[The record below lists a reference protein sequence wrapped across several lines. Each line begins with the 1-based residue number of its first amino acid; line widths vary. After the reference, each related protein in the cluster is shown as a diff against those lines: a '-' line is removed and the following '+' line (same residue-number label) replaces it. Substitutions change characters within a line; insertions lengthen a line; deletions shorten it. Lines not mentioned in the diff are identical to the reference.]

1 MDISQFDRTSLIGRN
16 FSYTPIPHPPPKSI
30 IRFVSK
36 HTQKSS
42 SGTAESEPTGNE
54 DRSELPTKVEHTDN
68 ISSEVG
74 EMACTE
80 SNALENKTSLASESE
95 VAPQEFPPILIMPSV
110 ETTGHLQVDEAGD
123 VEQVKSQNES

>member
-36 HTQKSS
+36 HTQKFS
-42 SGTAESEPTGNE
+42 SGNAESEPTGNE
-54 DRSELPTKVEHTDN
+54 ARGELPTKLEHTDN

-80 SNALENKTSLASESE
+80 SNALENKPSLASESE
-95 VAPQEFPPILIMPSV
+95 GAPHEFPPILITTQV
-110 ETTGHLQVDEAGD
+110 ETTDHLQVAEGGD
-123 VEQVKSQNES
+123 VEEV